1 MRVRNVYTT
10 FTRFRL
16 IDIAGRFI
24 IPRFGFLQR
33 NPTTVQA
40 QLEITFLHFNIYHN
54 SHSRSMDDFYKRR
67 EECTKAAMES
77 GITNALKSLVVAVPI
92 VAFLSTRSHFVKHS
106 VSTKTALIVS
116 PFFFS
121 FFLSSELEMN
131 RCKRRQAGMSS

>member
-1 MRVRNVYTT
+1 
-10 FTRFRL
+10 
-16 IDIAGRFI
+16 
-24 IPRFGFLQR
+24 
-33 NPTTVQA
+33 
-40 QLEITFLHFNIYHN
+40 
-54 SHSRSMDDFYKRR
+54 MDDFYKRR

-121 FFLSSELEMN
+121 FFLSLLPPLFA
-131 RCKRRQAGMSS
+131 RPFAVLPPIFHLVIIL

>member
-1 MRVRNVYTT
+1 VRVRDVKTT
-10 FTRFRL
+10 FTRVRL
-16 IDIAGRFI
+16 LDFAGRFI
-24 IPRFGFLQR
+24 IPRFF
-33 NPTTVQA
+33 NEI
-40 QLEITFLHFNIYHN
+40 QLLFRHNRKYFIYIYHN
-54 SHSRSMDDFYKRR
+54 SHCRSMDDFYKRR

-131 RCKRRQAGMSS
+131 RCKRRQAGVSN

>member
-1 MRVRNVYTT
+1 
-10 FTRFRL
+10 
-16 IDIAGRFI
+16 
-24 IPRFGFLQR
+24 
-33 NPTTVQA
+33 
-40 QLEITFLHFNIYHN
+40 
-54 SHSRSMDDFYKRR
+54 MDDFYKRR

-106 VSTKTALIVS
+106 VSTKTAMIVS

>member
-1 MRVRNVYTT
+1 M
-10 FTRFRL
+10 
-16 IDIAGRFI
+16 
-24 IPRFGFLQR
+24 
-33 NPTTVQA
+33 
-40 QLEITFLHFNIYHN
+40 TFLHLYIYHN
-54 SHSRSMDDFYKRR
+54 SHSRSMDDFFKRR